1 MPQRKCGIYVICTN
15 ISFTS
20 LFCAMRKHILLDENT
35 DHGDKQPI
43 FESQF
48 CPSLVKETLNYTE
61 GSRKCHQRVFRM
73 QKGFPQNRCIFSFF
87 FFLLF
92 FFSFFE
98 MALGMGEGMY
108 LVNECDQSTLC
119 EFSK

>member
-1 MPQRKCGIYVICTN
+1 MVLCKMNKKLKNEMNR
-15 ISFTS
+15 
-20 LFCAMRKHILLDENT
+20 R
-35 DHGDKQPI
+35 
-43 FESQF
+43 
-48 CPSLVKETLNYTE
+48 E
-61 GSRKCHQRVFRM
+61 GSRKCHRRVFRM

-87 FFLLF
+87 PSFSSF

-119 EFSK
+119 EFPK